1 VTSVPLN
8 SGVLLPAAVG
18 GERIMV
24 RNSGANSL
32 NVYPQASA
40 QINSLG
46 NGGGFTLPIG
56 SFIEYVAVSATQ
68 WYTPNATFA

>member
-46 NGGGFTLPIG
+46 NGGAFALPIG
-56 SFIEYVAVSATQ
+56 AFLEYIAVSSTQ